1 MTAKTAS
8 QPPTVKFSLS
18 YWVQNLMLR
27 GLFGALLMIPYRW
40 RIPAAGW
47 CVARLVA
54 PVAGYRTRVRENL
67 ARVMPEMPAEQRKVL
82 EISVPNNV
90 GRTLIEIYSG
100 VEFVDQVKN
109 TPVRGEGFEEVLL
122 AQSKGKGVLL
132 IAGHFGNYDVIRA
145 VLAARGHPIG
155 ALFNPMRNPYF
166 DAHYRKT
173 IGAISQPM
181 FARGRRGLAELVQ
194 FLRKGGMVGM
204 MIDQH
209 MPKGSDLTFF
219 GQVARTALSAAEMA
233 IKYDL
238 LLVPVNAIR
247 QPDGIGFEIL
257 VEKPIPHGD
266 PVAMTQALNDKLEAL
281 IRRYPAQWFWLHRRW
296 RWKYDKPDAPGSR
309 APLPPQE

>member
-1 MTAKTAS
+1 MVEKPRPAPK
-8 QPPTVKFSLS
+8 PVPFNLS
-18 YWVQNLMLR
+18 YWLQNLVLR
-27 GLFGALLMIPYRW
+27 GLFGALLLLPYRW

-47 CVARLVA
+47 CVAHLVA
-54 PVAGYRTRVRENL
+54 PFAGYRARVRENL
-67 ARVMPEMPAEQRKVL
+67 GRVLPDMPAAQRKAL
-82 EISVPNNV
+82 ETEVPDNV

-100 VEFVDQVKN
+100 AEFVAQVKN
-109 TPVRGEGFEEVLL
+109 TPVHGAGFDEVLA
-122 AQSKGKGVLL
+122 AQARGQGVLL

-166 DAHYRKT
+166 DAHYRRT

-194 FLRKGGMVGM
+194 FLRRGGMVGM

-209 MPKGSDLTFF
+209 MPKGEDLTFF

-233 IKYDL
+233 LKYDL

-247 QPDGIGFEIL
+247 QPDGLSFEIL
-257 VEKPIPHGD
+257 VEKPIPRGD
-266 PVAMTQALNDKLEAL
+266 PAQMTQSLNDSLEAL
-281 IRRYPAQWFWLHRRW
+281 VRRYPAQWFWLHRRW
-296 RWKYDKPDAPGSR
+296 RWKYDGAKRVR
-309 APLPPQE
+309 APLPPTE